1 MRHKYTARDTGIVCK
16 FTVHQE
22 YKHKRVVHTAHE
34 ITEFYIDEFEMLQG
48 LSRTITE
55 SGNVYLVYYHDHERV
70 AMLKLN
76 SELAEVKRED
86 P

>member
-1 MRHKYTARDTGIVCK
+1 
-16 FTVHQE
+16 
-22 YKHKRVVHTAHE
+22 
-34 ITEFYIDEFEMLQG
+34 MLQG

-55 SGNVYLVYYHDHERV
+55 SGNVYLVHYHDHERV

-76 SELAEVKRED
+76 HDLIEVKRHD

>member
-1 MRHKYTARDTGIVCK
+1 
-16 FTVHQE
+16 
-22 YKHKRVVHTAHE
+22 
-34 ITEFYIDEFEMLQG
+34 MLQG

-76 SELAEVKRED
+76 HDLIEVKRHD